1 DNHIQ
6 AAVPKNLITHFKDRL
21 HEWRIFT
28 FKHFNVTKTK
38 RKLKPVSNEYMIWF
52 TSFTYITP
60 EEENIAQIAIHKFQI
75 KPLEHLQE
83 RSGRNDILTDV
94 IGLLTGVENT
104 VTDGEGNVRKKLYI
118 QDQRKQQVTV
128 TLWNEVANS
137 FIQENMLLTGIE
149 ANILVITGTRVTQY
163 LVITVKEGDAYMRIG
178 MFDKTVEKIVQMPIS
193 AMIKISTQQYGD
205 EKVHERFEN
214 CIGNS
219 FVFKVQVNKRG
230 FTQELTAIKV
240 FTLDE
245 EKEDNQTQSTDLTQT
260 LVQMATN
267 KRSATEIEASTSIS
281 THQGLK
287 KIKQEKLKGKE

>member
-1 DNHIQ
+1 MEIMSKNRKTIEELQQLYLEQEDNQDIPMTYTCKAQ
-6 AAVPKNLITHFKDRL
+6 IEMLDVRDFGWKYESCR
-21 HEWRIFT
+21 
-28 FKHFNVTKTK
+28 VCKTK
-38 RKLKPVSNEYMIWF
+38 LDEDHMCKKC
-52 TSFTYITP
+52 
-60 EEENIAQIAIHKFQI
+60 
-75 KPLEHLQE
+75 
-83 RSGRNDILTDV
+83 GV
-94 IGLLTGVENT
+94 IDEFPT
-104 VTDGEGNVRKKLYI
+104 
-118 QDQRKQQVTV
+118 QRYR
-128 TLWNEVANS
+128 
-137 FIQENMLLTGIE
+137 I
-149 ANILVITGTRVTQY
+149 
-163 LVITVKEGDAYMRIG
+163 VITVKEGDAYMRIG